1 MDCREFHD
9 KHFAFVDDTLSGIE
23 IVGIQRHIAECKDC
37 ARHDALVRRSLMLF
51 RSLPRIE
58 PSADFSERLASRL
71 RDLKETEKFP
81 GFQHS
86 RKFVATVAVASVV
99 MLGYIGS
106 SLRDVD
112 SPRDIVFPPVIASL
126 PEPEISPMITPS
138 PALVASVPAGLPIW
152 TAALYAELAPVH
164 FASANLLLTN
174 SSR

>member
-9 KHFAFVDDTLSGIE
+9 KHFAFVDDTLCGIE

-58 PSADFSERLASRL
+58 PSAEFSERLAGRL
-71 RDLKETEKFP
+71 RDMKEAERFP
-81 GFQHS
+81 AFQHS
-86 RKFVATVAVASVV
+86 RKLVATVGIASVI

-106 SLRDVD
+106 SLRNVD
-112 SPRDIVFPPVIASL
+112 IARDIVFPPVIASA
-126 PEPEISPMITPS
+126 PEPEISPMATAAPV
-138 PALVASVPAGLPIW
+138 LVASVPAGLPIW

-164 FASANLLLTN
+164 FASANLFLTN
-174 SSR
+174 SSH

>member
-23 IVGIQRHIAECKDC
+23 IVGIQRHIAECRDC

-58 PSADFSERLASRL
+58 PSPDFSERLAGRL
-71 RDLKETEKFP
+71 RDVKEHEAFP

-86 RKFVATVAVASVV
+86 RKLVATVAIASVM

-126 PEPEISPMITPS
+126 PEPEVSPMTPT

-164 FASANLLLTN
+164 FASANLFLTN
-174 SSR
+174 NTR

>member
-9 KHFAFVDDTLSGIE
+9 KHFAFVDDTLSRVE
-23 IVGIQRHIAECKDC
+23 LVGIQRHIAECKEC

-58 PSADFSERLASRL
+58 PSVDFSDRLADRL
-71 RDLKETEKFP
+71 RELKESEKFS
-81 GFQHS
+81 GLQHS
-86 RKFVATVAVASVV
+86 RKFAVSVAVASVV

-106 SLRDVD
+106 SLHAVD

-126 PEPEISPMITPS
+126 PEAEILPITTPA
-138 PALVASVPAGLPIW
+138 PALVASVPAGVPIW

-164 FASANLLLTN
+164 FASASLQLVN

>member
-58 PSADFSERLASRL
+58 PSPDFSERLAGRI
-71 RDLKETEKFP
+71 RDMKEAETFP

-86 RKFVATVAVASVV
+86 RKLVASVAIASV
-99 MLGYIGS
+99 MMLGYIGS

-126 PEPEISPMITPS
+126 PEPEVSPMITPS

-164 FASANLLLTN
+164 FASANLVLTN

>member
-1 MDCREFHD
+1 
-9 KHFAFVDDTLSGIE
+9 
-23 IVGIQRHIAECKDC
+23 
-37 ARHDALVRRSLMLF
+37 MLF

-58 PSADFSERLASRL
+58 PSPDFSERLAGRL
-71 RDLKETEKFP
+71 RDLKETETFP

-86 RKFVATVAVASVV
+86 RKLVATVAIASVF

-126 PEPEISPMITPS
+126 PEPEVSPMTPT
-138 PALVASVPAGLPIW
+138 PVLVASVPAGLPIW